1 MVKVIITTASKLDT
15 KSVDVLR
22 KAFAKAGKKA
32 EFELRV
38 DPACLGGIKIVM
50 GSKAIDMTVAGKLSQ
65 VKKQLLA
72 KL

>member
-1 MVKVIITTASKLDT
+1 MVKVIITTASKLEA

-22 KAFAKAGKKA
+22 KALEKSGKKA
-32 EFELRV
+32 EFELRT
-38 DPACLGGIKIVM
+38 DPTVIGGIKIVM